1 MIISIKKFQSEKNPC
16 QEEIDLNSVYF
27 RRMLIPLLEL
37 HCRNNTATSDD
48 HACLLEATMKVQVAD
63 DRTIEVSM
71 PDNCGLAPCNFS
83 RFALDPNDDFL
94 AGVVA
99 LAVERGSGYVDRLKA
114 NFMIEIQISR
124 YFSSC
129 NSSLKVPDEDHRSI
143 FRSKFKFRATFDHVT
158 GESHFPGEMRTRRSV
173 ALESSEG
180 ADVSSKH
187 SEELQFCKS

>member
-1 MIISIKKFQSEKNPC
+1 
-16 QEEIDLNSVYF
+16 
-27 RRMLIPLLEL
+27 
-37 HCRNNTATSDD
+37 
-48 HACLLEATMKVQVAD
+48 MKVQVAD
-63 DRTIEVSM
+63 DRKIEVSM

-114 NFMIEIQISR
+114 NFMIEIQILR

-129 NSSLKVPDEDHRSI
+129 NSSLKVYIVVFIGR
-143 FRSKFKFRATFDHVT
+143 FDHVT

>member
-1 MIISIKKFQSEKNPC
+1 
-16 QEEIDLNSVYF
+16 
-27 RRMLIPLLEL
+27 
-37 HCRNNTATSDD
+37 
-48 HACLLEATMKVQVAD
+48 MKVQVAD